1 MKNRIVTILFILIPI
16 IQLWGQ
22 EPYLLLRKV
31 GRPYQIVFYEG
42 EEMRFRV
49 KGEKKYIKDYI
60 LGLQG
65 DRIRFHYY
73 SIKLSE
79 IEAIDVRDRNFTV
92 FSFRSSPGKLFVAGI
107 GLVLIDQLNQVV
119 IRDEPAGLSTG
130 VAIASA
136 SLIASSFILRAIQK
150 KVFRPG
156 GKSIIEII
164 DYSDIRATQPAG
176 DF

>member
-1 MKNRIVTILFILIPI
+1 MKNRIVTILLILIPI
-16 IQLWGQ
+16 VHLWGQ
-22 EPYLLLRKV
+22 DRYLLLRKV

-49 KGEKKYIKDYI
+49 KGEKKFIKDYI
-60 LGLQG
+60 QGLKG
-65 DRIRFHYY
+65 DVIRFHYY

-79 IEAIDVRDRNFTV
+79 IEAIDVRGRNFTV

-107 GLVLIDQLNQVV
+107 GLIAIDQLNQVV

-130 VAIASA
+130 VAIVSG
-136 SLIASSFILRAIQK
+136 SLIASSFLLRAIQK

-156 GKSIIEII
+156 GKSVMEII
-164 DYSDIRATQPAG
+164 DYTEIRNSAPAG